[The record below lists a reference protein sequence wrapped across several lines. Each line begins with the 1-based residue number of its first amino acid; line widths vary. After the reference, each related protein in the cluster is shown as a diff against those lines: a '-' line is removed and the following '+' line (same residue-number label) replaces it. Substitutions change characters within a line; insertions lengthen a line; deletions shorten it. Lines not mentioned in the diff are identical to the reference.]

1 MRLTKGILPSL
12 FILQAIHKCPFCGL
26 FNVTLFTLLCHF
38 LLVSSLI
45 SLAPELCP
53 EVQSS
58 VPKSKK
64 AVMHLME
71 KIHLLDKL
79 CSGMSYD
86 TVGCEFSINESIM
99 HIK

>member
-1 MRLTKGILPSL
+1 MPL
-12 FILQAIHKCPFCGL
+12 
-26 FNVTLFTLLCHF
+26 
-38 LLVSSLI
+38 LLVI
-45 SLAPELCP
+45 SLLRMAPELCP

-64 AVMHLME
+64 AAMRLMD

>member
-1 MRLTKGILPSL
+1 M
-12 FILQAIHKCPFCGL
+12 
-26 FNVTLFTLLCHF
+26 
-38 LLVSSLI
+38 
-45 SLAPELCP
+45 APELCP

-64 AVMHLME
+64 AAMRLMD